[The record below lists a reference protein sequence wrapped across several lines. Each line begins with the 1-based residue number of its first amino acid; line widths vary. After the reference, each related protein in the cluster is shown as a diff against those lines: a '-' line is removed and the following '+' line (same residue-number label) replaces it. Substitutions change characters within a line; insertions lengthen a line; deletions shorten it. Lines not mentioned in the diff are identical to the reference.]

1 MIPKVSIL
9 LSTKEFDPLFK
20 YCIDSIV
27 SQTFTNY
34 EVVMVCESGKELYQ
48 SLINTEYYNYR
59 SKFKLIN
66 SKIPGF
72 ATCLNFGLQFCKG
85 EYIARMDSDDVM
97 SSERLFEQVFFLD
110 NNPKYSVVGSKA
122 IPIDLNGKIIHT
134 MKLSFFETDLE
145 IKRVL
150 PFRNPLYHASLMI
163 RKSEFL
169 DMGGYKFDF
178 FAQDHECWIRWM
190 LTKKEIQ
197 FHNLNKNLYF
207 YRRHPNQETNI
218 SNSFRAYVD
227 ISSFLF
233 KFFLKTKNVKFLF
246 GILVV
251 HPVIRKI
258 KFFFKG

>member
-9 LSTKEFDPLFK
+9 LSSKGYDPFFK

-34 EVVMVCESGKELYQ
+34 EVIMVCESGKESYQ
-48 SLINTEYYNYR
+48 SLVNNQYYNYR
-59 SKFKLIN
+59 NKFKFFN
-66 SKIPGF
+66 SRIPGF
-72 ATCLNFGLQFCKG
+72 ATCLNFGLHFCKG
-85 EYIARMDSDDVM
+85 EYIARIDTDDVM
-97 SSERLFEQVFFLD
+97 SPERLYEQVVFLD
-110 NNPKYSVVGSKA
+110 NNTKYSVVGSRA
-122 IPIDLNGKIIHT
+122 IPIDLNGKVIHT
-134 MKLSFFETDLE
+134 MKLSFFETDQE

-190 LTKKEIQ
+190 LTKKEIK

-207 YRRHPNQETNI
+207 YRRHPNQETNL
-218 SNSFRAYVD
+218 SNSTRAYFD

-233 KFFLKTKNVKFLF
+233 KFFLKTKNVKYLF
-246 GILVV
+246 GIFVV
-251 HPVIRKI
+251 HPTVRNVRN
-258 KFFFKG
+258 FFKG